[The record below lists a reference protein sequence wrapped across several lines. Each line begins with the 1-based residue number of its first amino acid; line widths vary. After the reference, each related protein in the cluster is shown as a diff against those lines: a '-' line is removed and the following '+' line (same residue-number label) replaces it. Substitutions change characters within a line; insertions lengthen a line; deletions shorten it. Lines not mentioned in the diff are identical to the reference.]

1 MLAGAWTTASLPAGV
16 RAEAARAMLNE
27 VHLPWTLRLRDR
39 EPYDCRLAWR
49 ALGGCSLIACSSS
62 PLAGSRERREIARTE
77 GDYFGLLHVLS
88 GRERV
93 RQGDTSVVLGPG
105 DLLVWDGT
113 RPLDFAV
120 DTALHKVTLLIPR
133 KHLAGAGA
141 GRDLTGAFRL
151 DGHSGLGALLA
162 NQLAALARLAP
173 GIPVTDAPL
182 AADLVVDL
190 LGRLLAPAAA
200 PGHTGDLLARILAH
214 VENRLDDSELT
225 PSRVAAAFGIT
236 PRYLHMVF
244 AASGATLAVHI
255 RARRLARMRRDL
267 ADPRFAHL
275 SVTEIALRW
284 GFNDSAHA
292 SRAFRAAYGVSPS
305 AFRASRR

>member
-1 MLAGAWTTASLPAGV
+1 MSAFCTCCPVGNGC
-16 RAEAARAMLNE
+16 ARAT
-27 VHLPWTLRLRDR
+27 PRS
-39 EPYDCRLAWR
+39 
-49 ALGGCSLIACSSS
+49 CSA
-62 PLAGSRERREIARTE
+62 
-77 GDYFGLLHVLS
+77 
-88 GRERV
+88 
-93 RQGDTSVVLGPG
+93 G

-244 AASGATLAVHI
+244 AASGATFGTSARVGSPACAATSPI
-255 RARRLARMRRDL
+255 RASPICRSPGSRW
-267 ADPRFAHL
+267 
-275 SVTEIALRW
+275 RW